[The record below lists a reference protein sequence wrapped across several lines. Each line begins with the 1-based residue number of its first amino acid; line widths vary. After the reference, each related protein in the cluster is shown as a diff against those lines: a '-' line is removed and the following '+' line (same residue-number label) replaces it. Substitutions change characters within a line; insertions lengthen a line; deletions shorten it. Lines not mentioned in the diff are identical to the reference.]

1 MRKAKIIA
9 RLATL
14 GFIILSSGCASFATN
29 PYGYSVAGDTI
40 APESVIRASS
50 EARNANINTDV
61 DAHERYAR
69 LRFVKKCYEDF
80 GPVCMSL
87 GGYGGGMY
95 MPYDYTT
102 MGLLAVS
109 DQGTDG
115 QDGSEAD
122 ASDAKRRADRAL
134 NEFLE
139 LGVELR
145 KEE

>member
-1 MRKAKIIA
+1 MKNGKII
-9 RLATL
+9 LVSCFLSLVAT
-14 GFIILSSGCASFATN
+14 GCSSFGAN
-29 PYGYSVAGDTI
+29 PYNYSIAGDTLS
-40 APESVIRASS
+40 PESVIRASS

-69 LRFVKKCYEDF
+69 LRFVEKCYADY
-80 GPVCMSL
+80 GPICMSL

-109 DQGTDG
+109 GQGAANG
-115 QDGSEAD
+115 QDGGDADTSEAR
-122 ASDAKRRADRAL
+122 ARADRAL

-139 LGVELR
+139 LGNELR
-145 KEE
+145 KDE